1 MSEAIS
7 VKCPQCGAS
16 LKLKNESAAGKRV
29 PCPKCKKPFV
39 VKVPQADDEPDFASD
54 SEPDDEFALPSER
67 SAAALT
73 PGRAPAKSG
82 RSKPK
87 SAGAKKQPPASGNGM
102 KILVVTGSVLVG
114 LGLIGGVGYL
124 VARSLSSPEKKIAD
138 ATSPGRA
145 DSRPPSDAERKAQ
158 LAEQADKLA
167 QCKGNLQQLGQAM
180 ISYNQRQNR
189 LPGAAIRDES
199 GKPLLSWRVALLPDL
214 NQHKLYSEFHLD
226 EPWDSENNK
235 PLLAKMPSLFSSAAK
250 NTAPGTT
257 SYLAITG
264 PGGTFERV
272 KPLTITEIYDGMSN
286 TVVIVEASDSL
297 AVPWTKPDDYV
308 YVAENPMQG
317 LLGQHP
323 GGFLALACDGV
334 VHFISE
340 SFDPKILVALFTC
353 GGGEPIPRG
362 TFD

>member
-16 LKLKNESAAGKRV
+16 LKLKNEAAAGKRV
-29 PCPKCKKPFV
+29 PCPRCKKPFV
-39 VKVPQADDEPDFASD
+39 VKIPQADDEPDFIIH
-54 SEPDDEFALPSER
+54 SEPEDEFAAQSEET
-67 SAAALT
+67 AAAPTLEH
-73 PGRAPAKSG
+73 PRVKSG

-87 SAGAKKQPPASGNGM
+87 PASAKKPPPASGNGV
-102 KILVVTGSVLVG
+102 KILVVAGSVLAI
-114 LGLIGGVGYL
+114 LGLIGGGGYL
-124 VARSLSSPEKKIAD
+124 VARSLGGPENKIAD
-138 ATSPGRA
+138 ATAPGQVG
-145 DSRPPSDAERKAQ
+145 SRPPTEAERNAQ
-158 LAEQADKLA
+158 LAEQEAKLA
-167 QCKGNLQQLGQAM
+167 RCKGNLQQLGQAM
-180 ISYNQRQNR
+180 LSFNQRLNR

-235 PLLAKMPSLFSSAAK
+235 PLLAKMPPIFSSAAK
-250 NTAPGTT
+250 NAAPGMT

-286 TVVIVEASDSL
+286 TVVIVEASDSR
-297 AVPWTKPDDYV
+297 AVPWTRPDDYV

-317 LLGQHP
+317 LVGQHP
-323 GGFLALACDGV
+323 GGFLALAADGV
-334 VHFISE
+334 VHFIGD
-340 SFDPKILVALFTC
+340 SFDPKMLVALFTC
-353 GGGEPIPRG
+353 GGGEAIPRG